1 MFYKNFVFF
10 KKVQKCYIL
19 LSQIHENI
27 FLKMFFFKHIK
38 YILPKTKLIALS
50 YNFLK
55 IIYFLIKALGTSPK
69 TRSLCYISIL
79 KISFKINKLFF
90 LKKFSSISLSYKGS
104 QLNKKKI
111 FCKKKK
117 LYLYNFFFIKSFFF
131 WSLPI
136 NWYYHFITN
145 KIYLILLTSK
155 GSYIFKPLVWGI
167 YIVTKYLCATIY
179 WLLEIPIP
187 LGFSS
192 AIQYFWYSYYYYW
205 LYLNKFLFATSA
217 GTFIKFLFFDNQKE
231 VFYIQLPSLKIIVIP
246 LKGYIFVGRNSNIF
260 LNKIIRGGFFSN
272 YISWKK
278 QSYSTRGV
286 SMNPVDHP
294 NGGRTRVKN
303 PLKTPWGYIAK
314 KGK

>member
-117 LYLYNFFFIKSFFF
+117 IVFIQFFFYKKLFFLKF
-131 WSLPI
+131 A
-136 NWYYHFITN
+136 N
-145 KIYLILLTSK
+145 KLILS
-155 GSYIFKPLVWGI
+155 F
-167 YIVTKYLCATIY
+167 
-179 WLLEIPIP
+179 
-187 LGFSS
+187 
-192 AIQYFWYSYYYYW
+192 YY
-205 LYLNKFLFATSA
+205 
-217 GTFIKFLFFDNQKE
+217 
-231 VFYIQLPSLKIIVIP
+231 
-246 LKGYIFVGRNSNIF
+246 
-260 LNKIIRGGFFSN
+260 
-272 YISWKK
+272 
-278 QSYSTRGV
+278 
-286 SMNPVDHP
+286 
-294 NGGRTRVKN
+294 
-303 PLKTPWGYIAK
+303 
-314 KGK
+314 